1 MSNTI
6 KLSIPG
12 MKCNGCVSAIEKAL
26 GEQAGVI
33 KSEVDLASKS
43 ALIESDAS
51 LVDLLDA
58 IKTAGFD
65 ATEMAATDQDLSA

>member
-1 MSNTI
+1 MSNII

-26 GEQAGVI
+26 GDQAGVI

-43 ALIESDAS
+43 ALIESDTS
-51 LVDLLDA
+51 LATLVDA

-65 ATEMAATDQDLSA
+65 ATELAATDQDLSA

>member
-51 LVDLLDA
+51 LVALLDA
-58 IKTAGFD
+58 IKAAGFD
-65 ATEMAATDQDLSA
+65 ATELAATDQDLSA

>member
-12 MKCNGCVSAIEKAL
+12 MKCNGCVSAVEKAL
-26 GEQAGVI
+26 GDQAGVI
-33 KSEVDLASKS
+33 KSEVDLVSKS

-51 LVDLLDA
+51 LVGLLDA
-58 IKTAGFD
+58 IKAAGFD

>member
-12 MKCNGCVSAIEKAL
+12 MKCNGCVSAVEKAL
-26 GEQAGVI
+26 SEQAGVI

-43 ALIESDAS
+43 ALIESDTS
-51 LVDLLDA
+51 LVALLDA
-58 IKTAGFD
+58 IKAAGFD
-65 ATEMAATDQDLSA
+65 ATELAATDQDMST